1 MAGYVIHLA
10 IGEEY
15 IRKYRDDIKD
25 KQEFLKGIVAPDR
38 TCDNRKAHYGEKDL
52 VESLRNFLTINK
64 EELDTDYIKGYFLH
78 LFTDYIFY
86 GKYFKRGHYYQDYDK
101 TNKKIIEKYDLK
113 VPEDLKKYAKFVDGE
128 PEHLKYHFIYEIIE
142 LSIKNNIKENMEK
155 VLKGESILMNTK
167 INFAGIEMK
176 NPVTVASGTFG
187 YGREYSEFYDLGK
200 IGAIITKGTSLKPR
214 PGNKPSRVCETPSGM
229 LNSIGLQ
236 NPGVEYFAKYDLPF
250 LRKFD
255 TKIIVNAC
263 GSSIE
268 EYVELCKILN
278 TLDIDGVELNLSCPN
293 VKAGCLAF
301 GTTYEGV
308 KEVTSAVRKVLDKP
322 LIVKLT
328 PNVTDIT
335 QTAKGAEDGGA
346 DAISLINTL
355 LGMKIDINTRKPVLA
370 NNTGG
375 LSGPAVK
382 PVAVRMVYQA
392 AKAVNIPV
400 MGLGGIVNG
409 EDAIEFMLAGA
420 STISIGCGN
429 FIDPYC
435 AVKTVEQIEEYMKKH
450 NIEDINDIV
459 GKVEMN

>member
-1 MAGYVIHLA
+1 
-10 IGEEY
+10 
-15 IRKYRDDIKD
+15 
-25 KQEFLKGIVAPDR
+25 
-38 TCDNRKAHYGEKDL
+38 
-52 VESLRNFLTINK
+52 
-64 EELDTDYIKGYFLH
+64 
-78 LFTDYIFY
+78 
-86 GKYFKRGHYYQDYDK
+86 
-101 TNKKIIEKYDLK
+101 
-113 VPEDLKKYAKFVDGE
+113 
-128 PEHLKYHFIYEIIE
+128 
-142 LSIKNNIKENMEK
+142 
-155 VLKGESILMNTK
+155 MNTK

-187 YGREYSEFYDLGK
+187 YGREFADFFDLGK
-200 IGAIITKGTSLKPR
+200 LGAIITKGTSLKPR
-214 PGNKPSRVCETPSGM
+214 AGNKPSRVYETASGM

-236 NPGVEYFAKYDLPF
+236 NPGVEYFAKYDLPY

-263 GSSIE
+263 GSTID
-268 EYVELCKILN
+268 EYVKLCKILN

-355 LGMKIDINTRKPVLA
+355 LGMKIDVNTRKPVLA

-375 LSGPAVK
+375 LSGPAIK

-392 AKAVNIPV
+392 AQAVKIPI
-400 MGLGGIVNG
+400 MGLGGIMNG

-429 FIDPYC
+429 FVDPYTS
-435 AVKTVEQIEEYMKKH
+435 VKTVEGIEEYMKRH
-450 NIEDINDIV
+450 NIEDINDII

>member
-1 MAGYVIHLA
+1 
-10 IGEEY
+10 
-15 IRKYRDDIKD
+15 
-25 KQEFLKGIVAPDR
+25 
-38 TCDNRKAHYGEKDL
+38 
-52 VESLRNFLTINK
+52 
-64 EELDTDYIKGYFLH
+64 
-78 LFTDYIFY
+78 
-86 GKYFKRGHYYQDYDK
+86 
-101 TNKKIIEKYDLK
+101 
-113 VPEDLKKYAKFVDGE
+113 
-128 PEHLKYHFIYEIIE
+128 
-142 LSIKNNIKENMEK
+142 
-155 VLKGESILMNTK
+155 MNTK
-167 INFAGIEMK
+167 VNFAGIEMK
-176 NPVTVASGTFG
+176 NPVTVASDTFG
-187 YGREYSEFYDLGK
+187 YGREYSEFFDLGK
-200 IGAIITKGTSLKPR
+200 VGAIITKGTSLKPR
-214 PGNKPSRVCETPSGM
+214 PGNKPSRVCETASGM

-250 LRKFD
+250 LKKFD

-355 LGMKIDINTRKPVLA
+355 LGMKIDVNTRKPVLA

-375 LSGPAVK
+375 LSGPAIK
-382 PVAVRMVYQA
+382 PVAVRMVYQV
-392 AKAVNIPV
+392 AKAVKIPV
-400 MGLGGIVNG
+400 MGLGGIMNG

-420 STISIGCGN
+420 STVSIGCGN

-435 AVKTVEQIEEYMKKH
+435 APKTVEQIEEYMKKH
-450 NIEDINDIV
+450 NIEDINDII